1 MVQAMRPVLLVFA
14 LAFLWWL
21 LSNGDLS
28 SWIVGAPVVL
38 AAAWAGQRINPNH
51 GVGMSLA
58 GVLKFLPFFLS
69 ESLRGGIDVARRV
82 LSPRLDVAP
91 GFLTYRTRLS
101 GPQARL
107 LFVNSVSL
115 LPGTLAADLQDDRLT
130 IHALDSDAEFAEDLA
145 RLETA
150 VARVYREA
158 L

>member
-1 MVQAMRPVLLVFA
+1 MDPTQGAGELPIQSSRYRKVVVKALVRRGR
-14 LAFLWWL
+14 LRT
-21 LSNGDLS
+21 G
-28 SWIVGAPVVL
+28 
-38 AAAWAGQRINPNH
+38 
-51 GVGMSLA
+51 
-58 GVLKFLPFFLS
+58 S